1 MAKGYLVTVYHSI
14 SDPNAMAEYGKLA
27 GPALQAAGGKFL
39 VRGNAAEA
47 YEEGIKQRVVIIE
60 FESLAKAI
68 AARNS
73 PAYEA
78 ALKVFGNAAVR
89 DMRIVEG
96 VPDA

>member
-39 VRGNAAEA
+39 VRGSAAEA
-47 YEEGIKQRVVIIE
+47 YEKGIKQRVVIVE

-78 ALKVFGNAAVR
+78 ALKVFGSAAVR